1 MRLEIPSLMGPT
13 VAHDTRAWTIGRA
26 DPRETADYRALRRE
40 VFVAEQRVLDV
51 DHDDL
56 DDGDHR
62 VDVLGPVD
70 LQLWIFGSGREQHGH
85 QSGQRTGDHDQHRPH
100 ERPRVDGP
108 TCGRAVHAGHKQR

>member
-56 DDGDHR
+56 DAIESAPQPRMR
-62 VDVLGPVD
+62 VPQRSRDPCFLVVCGNDDREELGARR
-70 LQLWIFGSGREQHGH
+70 LIG
-85 QSGQRTGDHDQHRPH
+85 
-100 ERPRVDGP
+100 
-108 TCGRAVHAGHKQR
+108 K